1 MSIKKEILKVEP
13 QSGYLRLALW
23 LLLLFIFWSLLAYIS
38 STANPLPTLPSL
50 WPSSTSGTTSLGSD
64 LWQEMLGNYFSVF
77 TLLNLALVLLIS
89 WTVFLLA
96 SFMLSRALGL
106 AEIKAAQHYLRSCLF
121 SLQDYPLI
129 STLDPNYQKSD
140 AWKILTGIGGPCYLL
155 LEPDNAILI
164 NRIDGYTQFV
174 SPSADAD
181 NIVFF
186 HHGEKAITI
195 LPVSPLA
202 FTLHLQS
209 MDKAGRPV
217 HWRNLRLTCN
227 LMAPTD
233 NAASGETSSD
243 YALIASF
250 GHENQNWEDRF
261 KEILDLEILSFL
273 QNFSIADLRRAFKM
287 EKPASA
293 QANLSKPL
301 IRRTHQTAHHRRLY
315 PIPGS
320 FFQWKNQ
327 GGFLRR
333 RRRSLLPE
341 LCSSPVSENKPEP
354 SAKDFKSELG
364 DYLSRIFKNI
374 YNISVKVN
382 IENIGEIQFDGE
394 N

>member
-1 MSIKKEILKVEP
+1 MAIRNSYRHLPMQTIL
-13 QSGYLRLALW
+13 
-23 LLLLFIFWSLLAYIS
+23 
-38 STANPLPTLPSL
+38 
-50 WPSSTSGTTSLGSD
+50 
-64 LWQEMLGNYFSVF
+64 YFSVM
-77 TLLNLALVLLIS
+77 V
-89 WTVFLLA
+89 
-96 SFMLSRALGL
+96 R
-106 AEIKAAQHYLRSCLF
+106 K
-121 SLQDYPLI
+121 PL
-129 STLDPNYQKSD
+129 P
-140 AWKILTGIGGPCYLL
+140 
-155 LEPDNAILI
+155 
-164 NRIDGYTQFV
+164 
-174 SPSADAD
+174 
-181 NIVFF
+181 FF
-186 HHGEKAITI
+186 RQA
-195 LPVSPLA
+195 PLA
-202 FTLHLQS
+202 FTLYLDG

-217 HWRNLRLTCN
+217 NWRNLRLTCD
-227 LMAPTD
+227 LIFPTD
-233 NAASGETSSD
+233 NAAPGEISSD

-301 IRRTHQTAHHRRLY
+301 IRRTHQTTHHRRLY

-341 LCSSPVSENKPEP
+341 LCSLPVSEKKPEP

-364 DYLSRIFKNI
+364 DYLCRIFKNI